1 MNNTALKIAV
11 NMLAKRDYS
20 IVELSNKLLQKSYTS
35 DEINK
40 AIIVLKQKG
49 YLDDASLCEK
59 LFFKYYQTHK
69 YSANY
74 VAKKLL
80 AQGFDENDILNNIDK
95 VELLDEVDIAKSIL
109 RKKYSNFIEYDKE
122 ILVKFL
128 LNKGFSHQTI
138 ENIL

>member
-1 MNNTALKIAV
+1 MNNTALQVAV

-20 IVELSNKLLQKSYTS
+20 ITELSNKLLQKSYTS

-40 AIIVLKQKG
+40 AIIVLRQRG
-49 YLDDASLCEK
+49 YLDDAALCEK
-59 LFFKYYQTHK
+59 MFLKYYQTHK

-80 AQGFDENDILNNIDK
+80 AQGFDENDVLNNIDK
-95 VELLDEVDIAKSIL
+95 VDLLNEVEIAKNIL
-109 RKKYSNFIEYDKE
+109 AKKYSNFMECKKE

>member
-49 YLDDASLCEK
+49 YIDDATLCEN
-59 LFFKYYQTHK
+59 LF
-69 YSANY
+69 
-74 VAKKLL
+74 
-80 AQGFDENDILNNIDK
+80 
-95 VELLDEVDIAKSIL
+95 
-109 RKKYSNFIEYDKE
+109 
-122 ILVKFL
+122 VK
-128 LNKGFSHQTI
+128 
-138 ENIL
+138 